1 MQGKGAEKNKEDY
14 ARDHERGLQRKE
26 GERE

>member
-1 MQGKGAEKNKEDY
+1 MQGKGAEKNKEDD

-26 GERE
+26 SERE